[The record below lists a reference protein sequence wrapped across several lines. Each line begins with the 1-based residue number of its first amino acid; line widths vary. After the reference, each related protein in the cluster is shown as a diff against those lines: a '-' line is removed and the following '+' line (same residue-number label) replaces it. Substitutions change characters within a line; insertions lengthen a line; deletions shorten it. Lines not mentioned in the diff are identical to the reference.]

1 MRLAE
6 HVIRKLELMMHS
18 FHSTRPWSY
27 TVWMDQIPC
36 VYLFYWSMPGYAAI
50 VTVLRHSFPFTF
62 NVDLLC
68 SIFFFFLR

>member
-36 VYLFYWSMPGYAAI
+36 VYLFFIGVCLDILP
-50 VTVLRHSFPFTF
+50 
-62 NVDLLC
+62 LLQ
-68 SIFFFFLR
+68 F